1 MLERLSKKIGLT
13 QTELKISLF
22 VIIIFLFGLTYKVFI
37 DKRETVPY
45 QIFDYSEEDEKFYNS
60 SKDNSLVNSQKRDD
74 KEVDYKQE
82 VLDFNSQ
89 GFDNI
94 QKKVLPAEKSININY
109 AKREDLITLPG
120 IGEKTAQNIIEYREK
135 HRRFR
140 NISELLN
147 VKGIGDAKLAKIK
160 KYIFID

>member
-37 DKRETVPY
+37 DKRETVSY

-89 GFDNI
+89 SFKNI
-94 QKKVLPAEKSININY
+94 QKKVLPVEKSININS

-135 HRRFR
+135 HKRFR

-147 VKGIGDAKLAKIK
+147 VKGIGEAKLSKIK